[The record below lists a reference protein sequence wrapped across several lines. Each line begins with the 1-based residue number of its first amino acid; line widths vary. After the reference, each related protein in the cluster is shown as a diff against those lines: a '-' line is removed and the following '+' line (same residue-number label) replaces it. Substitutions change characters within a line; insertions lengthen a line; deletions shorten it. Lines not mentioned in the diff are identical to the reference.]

1 MRVDFYQLSAAPLER
16 VLPAVCEK
24 VLGRGERL
32 VVVAREPL
40 LARLDAQLWA
50 YAPDSFLPHGRKNP
64 QHQPILLSSSA
75 EPLNGAINL
84 AIADGEWRDEALGFA
99 RIFYFFDAS
108 SLDTARGAWR
118 HLKEVD
124 GAEPHYWKQED
135 GKWIEGP

>member
-24 VLGRGERL
+24 VLAGGERL
-32 VVVAREPL
+32 LVVAREPL

-50 YAPDSFLPHGRKNP
+50 YAPDSFLPHGRENP
-64 QHQPILLSSSA
+64 ERQPILLSCSA
-75 EPLNGAINL
+75 EPLNGATIL
-84 AIADGEWRDEALGFA
+84 AIADGEWRNEALGFA
-99 RIFYFFDAS
+99 RVFYFFDAS

-118 HLKEVD
+118 QVKSVHA
-124 GAEPHYWKQED
+124 AEPHYWKQVD